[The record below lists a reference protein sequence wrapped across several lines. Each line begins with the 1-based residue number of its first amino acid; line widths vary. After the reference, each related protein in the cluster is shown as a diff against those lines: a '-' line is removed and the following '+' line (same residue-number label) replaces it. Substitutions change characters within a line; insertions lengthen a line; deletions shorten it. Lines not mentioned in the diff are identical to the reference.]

1 MLPQNL
7 IMNLECDVGL
17 TPCLLWPRVKN
28 SARTRDFMQL
38 SRCKLKVS
46 GDNELPTNL
55 ETEARLEMGHALY
68 EKVTNHQEPR
78 VYAYS
83 ALLCL
88 SVCERKS
95 FQIDMQQQ
103 NV

>member
-1 MLPQNL
+1 
-7 IMNLECDVGL
+7 
-17 TPCLLWPRVKN
+17 
-28 SARTRDFMQL
+28 MQL
-38 SRCKLKVS
+38 SLCKLKVS
-46 GDNELPTNL
+46 GDNQLPTNL
-55 ETEARLEMGHALY
+55 ETKARLEMGHALY
-68 EKVTNHQEPR
+68 EKVTNHHEPR

-95 FQIDMQQQ
+95 FHIDMQQQ